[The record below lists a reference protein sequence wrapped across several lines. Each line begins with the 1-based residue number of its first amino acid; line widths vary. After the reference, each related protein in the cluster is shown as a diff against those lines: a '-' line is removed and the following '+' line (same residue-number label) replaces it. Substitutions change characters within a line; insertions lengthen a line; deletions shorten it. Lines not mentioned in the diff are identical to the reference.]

1 MRERMWVAYAFL
13 APVALVMAV
22 IVLYPLVG
30 SVWSSFTD
38 LNRSNA
44 ATVFR
49 PSSEQFVG
57 LQNYITILGSDEFRG
72 RLVWTI
78 VWTAVNVFFHFT
90 LGLGLALLL
99 NQKFRG
105 RTVYRLILMLPWAVP
120 AFISA
125 VSWRYIFNGE
135 YGVLNLFLAGFGVDG
150 PNWLS
155 DPFWAYVA
163 PIIVNVWLGV
173 PFMMVAMLGGLQ
185 SIPSDLYEAAEM
197 DGTTPWQRFRH
208 VTLPGLRPVSSTVI
222 LLGTIWTF
230 NMFPIIFFV
239 TRGQPAG
246 QTEILVTGAF
256 RAAFEGI
263 RNYSLAAT
271 YGVLILSM
279 LVVFASVYKRI
290 LKSQGEVF

>member
-38 LNRSNA
+38 LSRSNA

-49 PSSEQFVG
+49 PSSEQFIG
-57 LQNYITILGSDEFRG
+57 LDNYLTILGSDEFRG
-72 RLVWTI
+72 RLIWTI
-78 VWTAVNVFFHFT
+78 IWTGVNVFFHFT

-155 DPFWAYVA
+155 DPFFAYVA

-173 PFMMVAMLGGLQ
+173 PFMMVALLGGMQ
-185 SIPSDLYEAAEM
+185 SIPADLYEAARV
-197 DGTTPWQRFRH
+197 DGANRRQQFWN
-208 VTLPGLRPVSSTVI
+208 VTIPQLKSVSVAVTM
-222 LLGTIWTF
+222 LGIIWTF
-230 NMFPIIFFV
+230 NLFVVIFL
-239 TRGQPAG
+239 TTGGGPGGR
-246 QTEILVTGAF
+246 TDILVTESFNLFQAGQYAQ
-256 RAAFEGI
+256 
-263 RNYSLAAT
+263 AAT
-271 YGVLILSM
+271 YSVIILSLL
-279 LVVFASVYKRI
+279 LVFVTIYQRVFRTE
-290 LKSQGEVF
+290 EVSG

>member
-22 IVLYPLVG
+22 IVIYPLIG
-30 SVWSSFTD
+30 SIWSSFTD

-49 PSSEQFVG
+49 PGSEQFIG
-57 LQNYITILGSDEFRG
+57 LDNYVTILGSEEFRG
-72 RLVWTI
+72 RLLWTI
-78 VWTAVNVFFHFT
+78 TWTAVNVFFHFT
-90 LGLGLALLL
+90 FGLGLALLL
-99 NQKFRG
+99 NQRFRG

-135 YGVLNLFLAGFGVDG
+135 YGVLNLFLANFGIDG

-173 PFMMVAMLGGLQ
+173 PFMMVALLGGMQ
-185 SIPSDLYEAAEM
+185 SIPADLYEAARV
-197 DGTTPWQRFRH
+197 DGANRRQQFWN
-208 VTLPGLRPVSSTVI
+208 VTVPQLKSVSVAVTM
-222 LLGTIWTF
+222 LGIIWTF
-230 NMFPIIFFV
+230 NLFVVIFL
-239 TRGQPAG
+239 TTGGGPGGR
-246 QTEILVTGAF
+246 TDILVTESFNLFQAGQFAQ
-256 RAAFEGI
+256 
-263 RNYSLAAT
+263 AAT
-271 YGVLILSM
+271 YSVLILSLL
-279 LVVFASVYKRI
+279 LVFVTIYQRVFRTE
-290 LKSQGEVF
+290 EVAR

>member
-38 LNRSNA
+38 LSRSNA

-57 LQNYITILGSDEFRG
+57 LDNYVTILGSDDFRG
-72 RLVWTI
+72 RLIWTVI
-78 VWTAVNVFFHFT
+78 WTAVNVFFHFT

-105 RTVYRLILMLPWAVP
+105 RTAYRLILMLPWAVP

-135 YGVLNLFLAGFGVDG
+135 YGVLNLFLKGIGIDG

-173 PFMMVAMLGGLQ
+173 PFMMVALLGGMQ
-185 SIPSDLYEAAEM
+185 SIPADLYEAARV
-197 DGTTPWQRFRH
+197 DGANRRQQFWN
-208 VTLPGLRPVSSTVI
+208 VTLPQLKSVSVAVTM
-222 LLGTIWTF
+222 LGIIWTF
-230 NMFPIIFFV
+230 NLFVVIFLNTGGGPGGRTDNLV
-239 TRGQPAG
+239 TESYNLFAAG
-246 QTEILVTGAF
+246 QYAQ
-256 RAAFEGI
+256 
-263 RNYSLAAT
+263 AAT
-271 YGVLILSM
+271 YSVIILS
-279 LVVFASVYKRI
+279 LLLVFATIYQRVFKVE
-290 LKSQGEVF
+290 EVTA

>member
-57 LQNYITILGSDEFRG
+57 LQNYINILGSDEFRG

-173 PFMMVAMLGGLQ
+173 PFMMVALLGGMQ
-185 SIPSDLYEAAEM
+185 SIPSDLYEAARV
-197 DGTTPWQRFRH
+197 DGANRRQQFWN
-208 VTLPGLRPVSSTVI
+208 VTLPQLKSVSVAVTM
-222 LLGTIWTF
+222 LGIIWTF
-230 NMFPIIFFV
+230 NLFVVIFL
-239 TRGQPAG
+239 TTGGGPGGR
-246 QTEILVTGAF
+246 TDILVTESFNLFQAGQY
-256 RAAFEGI
+256 AA
-263 RNYSLAAT
+263 AAT
-271 YGVLILSM
+271 YSVIILSLL
-279 LVVFASVYKRI
+279 LVFVTIYQRVFKVE
-290 LKSQGEVF
+290 EVTG